1 MDICFSGQNYYLMKM
16 NIKTNSMRSWFRFK
30 TFIDLSI
37 ICIGL
42 VIVYILDTRYD
53 IFEMFLRY
61 IQKHET
67 WELDELITISIYLV
81 LSFVFFSL
89 RRWQDSAR
97 SEREL
102 KQSLDKLEKAN
113 EEIKQMKGIL
123 PICSYCK
130 KIRDDEG
137 YWHQVEVY
145 IHEHLEAEFAHSLC
159 PKCRK
164 IIYED
169 DLGNL

>member
-1 MDICFSGQNYYLMKM
+1 
-16 NIKTNSMRSWFRFK
+16 MRSWFRFK

-67 WELDELITISIYLV
+67 WELDELITISIYLA

>member
-1 MDICFSGQNYYLMKM
+1 
-16 NIKTNSMRSWFRFK
+16 MRSWFRLK
-30 TFIDLSI
+30 VFIDLSI

-42 VIVYILDTRYD
+42 FIVYILDTRYD

-102 KQSLDKLEKAN
+102 KRNLDKLEKAN

-145 IHEHLEAEFAHSLC
+145 IHEHSEAEFAHSLC

-164 IIYED
+164 TIYED
-169 DLGNL
+169 ELGNL